1 MKEQDIHK
9 AIAQYLDLALDDG
22 VRWFH
27 PPNGGMMKINHARN
41 LKAMGQK
48 AGTPD
53 IVIIDGRQAGTVLF
67 IEVKSETGAQSKEQK
82 AFQNWCKLYEIP
94 YRICRSVDDAIQF
107 CELFR
112 LTKRKE

>member
-1 MKEQDIHK
+1 MLEKDIQK
-9 AIAQYLDLALDDG
+9 AIAQYLDLALDEG

-27 PPNGGMMKINHARN
+27 VPNGGVMKVQHAMQ

-53 IVIIDGRQAGTVLF
+53 IVIIDGRQAGTALF
-67 IEVKSETGAQSKEQK
+67 IEVKSETGAQTKEQK
-82 AFQNWCKLYEIP
+82 EFQEWCKLYQLP
-94 YRICRSVDDAIQF
+94 YRICRSVDDAIHF